1 MQKSEEV
8 KNINSEIKKIL
19 FIQSVPCIRT
29 NKVAKALHEKGIQ
42 VDLVYLEVHPSE
54 VYKDLELPYTNMYKL
69 QNANE
74 MVELINKSDYD
85 VLYSSNEPDYL
96 TVLFT
101 VTNKPIV
108 HDTHDMM
115 SLRADITNEQLILE
129 YIANIKST
137 GNIYVNPLIKEIAIQ
152 KFDIKNKPILTL
164 HSFIEQEQLPNK
176 YYEKLSSIDGEIH
189 CVFEGGLQGVV
200 GHHRFLEPIFLK
212 LVEHQI
218 HVHLHC
224 PADHKYIET
233 LIKKSKYIHYEEVTS
248 PKNLILEMT
257 KYDIGLAIF
266 NITER
271 NKTFLDTAFPNK
283 IWDYL
288 AAGLPILFADL
299 LSFRQFAE
307 QSCVGKV
314 LDLNGDIKEQ
324 AEQVHKIKIDKD
336 LLKKKKW
343 IMNEAVEEIIDF
355 LTKVKKDYYCGNNA
369 REQKTKVED
378 RNYFNT
384 IIDIRNIYS
393 EFKNRQ
399 KKMEFNEKNKMKCEM
414 DFGSNSNSNMKNIT
428 DIKDSK
434 ILFGPSD
441 IANQLNLYSKELR
454 KKGFQATNLSYF
466 KKIFDFQIDKFI
478 DISKYGG
485 YNEQL
490 KKTKEI
496 ASEMTSQYDVFHFM
510 YGRSL
515 ALDHSDLPLYKK
527 FDKKVIMSFMGDDVR
542 RYSEAVK
549 LNPYWELIKDDY
561 FEKLGLLNEE
571 NTKRHIEFL
580 GKYITDCFVDYEL
593 YEYVK
598 DYFQNIH
605 YARIA
610 VDISSIPLIIE
621 NKNFKPIIIHA
632 PSSYEGKGTKFIVK
646 AIDELKEKY
655 DFDFILIQNMKH
667 EDAMKIYE
675 KADIV
680 IDQIIC
686 GSYGTFAVEAMAM
699 GKSVICWISDFMK
712 ERYPKELPIIRA
724 NPDDIK
730 EKIELLIKDYEL
742 RKELGIRGRQ
752 YAEKYH
758 DVSEVVKNFI
768 DVYKNI

>member
-1 MQKSEEV
+1 MQQAEDV
-8 KNINSEIKKIL
+8 KNINAEIKKIL
-19 FIQSVPCIRT
+19 FVQSVPCIRT
-29 NKVAKALHEKGIQ
+29 NKVAKALHERGIQ
-42 VDLVYLEVHPSE
+42 VDLIYLEAHPAQ

-69 QNANE
+69 QNVNE
-74 MVELINKSDYD
+74 IVELINKSDYD
-85 VLYSSNEPDYL
+85 ILYSSNEPDYL

-129 YIANIKST
+129 YIANVKSS
-137 GNIYVNPLIKEIAIQ
+137 GNIYVNPLIKDIAVER
-152 KFDIKNKPILTL
+152 FNIKNKPILTL
-164 HSFIEQEQLPNK
+164 HSFVELGQLPDRH
-176 YYEKLSSIDGEIH
+176 YEKLSSKDGEIH
-189 CVFEGGLQGVV
+189 CVFEGGLQGIV
-200 GHHRFLEPIFLK
+200 GHHRFLEPILLR
-212 LVEHQI
+212 LVEHHI

-233 LIKKSKYIHYEEVTS
+233 LVAKSKYIHYEGVTS
-248 PKNLILEMT
+248 PQNLILEMT

-266 NITER
+266 NVTER

-288 AAGLPILFADL
+288 AAGLPILFTDL
-299 LSFRQFAE
+299 LSFRQFTE
-307 QSCVGKV
+307 QSGVGKI
-314 LDLNGDIKEQ
+314 LDSNGDIKEQ
-324 AEQVHKIKIDKD
+324 VKEVHKIKIEKD
-336 LLKKKKW
+336 FLKKKKW
-343 IMNEAVEEIIDF
+343 IMNEAIEQVIDF
-355 LTKVKKDYYCGNNA
+355 LKAVKKNYYYINN
-369 REQKTKVED
+369 EKGKKTKVQD
-378 RNYFNT
+378 SNHSNS
-384 IIDIRNIYS
+384 IIDIRCIHHES
-393 EFKNRQ
+393 ENKPQKVEINQEEDLKFKS
-399 KKMEFNEKNKMKCEM
+399 
-414 DFGSNSNSNMKNIT
+414 DFGNNPTNNMKKIT
-428 DIKDSK
+428 NLKQCK
-434 ILFGPSD
+434 VLFGPSD
-441 IANQLNLYSKELR
+441 IANQLNLYAEELR
-454 KKGFQATNLSYF
+454 KKGFQATNLSYRR
-466 KKIFDFQIDKFI
+466 KIFDFKIDKFI
-478 DISKYGG
+478 DISKYGN
-485 YNEQL
+485 YEEQL
-490 KKTKEI
+490 KKTKEV
-496 ASEMTSQYDVFHFM
+496 ASEMISEYDVFHFI

-515 ALDHSDLPLYKK
+515 ALDHSDLPSYKMLG
-527 FDKKVIMSFMGDDVR
+527 KKVVMSFMGSDVR

-549 LNPYWELIKDDY
+549 LNPYWKLIKDNY
-561 FEKLGLLNEE
+561 FGKLGLLNEE
-571 NTKRHIEFL
+571 NTKRHVEFL

-610 VDISSIPLIIE
+610 VDISSIPMVIE

-686 GSYGTFAVEAMAM
+686 GSYGTFAVESMAM

-712 ERYPKELPIIRA
+712 EKYPKELPIICA
-724 NPDDIK
+724 NPEDIK

-742 RKELGIRGRQ
+742 RKELGIKGRQ
-752 YAEKYH
+752 YAQKYH
-758 DVSEVVKNFI
+758 DVSEIVKNFI